1 MDRYGYRDV
10 ITEDGSLVPPTT
22 LAPKRPYEVVEAMY
36 GMIHLLANEIAQTE
50 PISVEEIIQSA
61 ADNYQK
67 GLVLAD
73 PTGDC
78 GSPMCPK
85 MSPLS
90 LTRTSSGGC

>member
-22 LAPKRPYEVVEAMY
+22 PAPKRPYEVVEAMY

-67 GLVLAD
+67 GLFLS
-73 PTGDC
+73 PTE
-78 GSPMCPK
+78 
-85 MSPLS
+85 
-90 LTRTSSGGC
+90 RYGGPDV